1 METLIFPEIFGS
13 HVTAFLQVN
22 LPGADLYRISNIA
35 LVSKEKI
42 YLPIQ
47 KHTDKVLLLDS
58 DLDRKIAD
66 AVITKDKGHLNRR
79 SDC

>member
-13 HVTAFLQVN
+13 HVTAFFTGKS
-22 LPGADLYRISNIA
+22 PGADLYRISNIA

-58 DLDRKIAD
+58 D
-66 AVITKDKGHLNRR
+66 
-79 SDC
+79 